1 MKHLFRI
8 RHLSVERPL
17 GANASEP
24 IKCRATPSAPT
35 PISHSTLD
43 WRRAERKMGFGIIW
57 YNHEIGYIAGG
68 QIGLSPTAAEEKEF
82 ASGAI
87 GFTGLSAA

>member
-1 MKHLFRI
+1 VRTHKMS
-8 RHLSVERPL
+8 RHTQ
-17 GANASEP
+17 
-24 IKCRATPSAPT
+24 RADAYF
-35 PISHSTLD
+35 HSTLD